1 MKTLFYDFEVF
12 KHLWL
17 VVIINQDTKEKTQIV
32 NNPDELH
39 NFYER
44 HKEDI
49 WIGYNSRNYDQY
61 ILKGILSGMNPY
73 IINNEIIIND
83 KKGSQ
88 VVRKSNDF
96 PLNNF
101 DIATGFHSLKQLEGF
116 MGSKIKESSIPF
128 TINRKLTTEELK
140 EVLEYCTHDVEQT
153 IEVFNHRKEEF
164 DSQLALIK
172 AFDLPMTMF
181 TKTKAQLSAII
192 LDALKSERDDEFELN
207 IPDTLVLS
215 EKYKYILD
223 WYNVKENMN
232 YKKSLI
238 TEVAGVE
245 HVFAWGGIHGA
256 VPNYSYEGI
265 ILCCDVASLYPA
277 LMIEYGYVSRNVS
290 DTSKYKKIRDTR
302 LKLKA
307 AKNPMQLPY
316 KIVLNAT
323 YGAMKDEYNNLY
335 DPLMANNVC
344 IAGQLLLLDLIEKI
358 EPYCE
363 LIQSNTDG
371 LFLKIDNANNVEKIK
386 SVAKEWEIRTRLNL
400 EWDIFNKIYQKDV
413 NNYIIIDSKGKYKS
427 KGAYVKKLNAID
439 YDLPIINDALINY
452 FVKGKKIE
460 DTINECNDLIKY
472 QKIVKIS
479 RLYQHALYGDMKINE
494 RVLRVF
500 ASADENA
507 YGIFKVKSEDK
518 IEKIGNTPEHCFIYN
533 EKVTNKTIPEE
544 LNKQYYL
551 DMANKRLH
559 DFLDPKVKKQ
569 KLQSDIKYISNKI
582 RDSIIDIIDSNKEMN
597 FVDLLILIFDSVDV
611 SARQVNILIILN
623 YFIDYGKNK
632 RLMQILDLFNKH
644 SKRKQIKIKDIG
656 KLDLD
661 EKLLIKY
668 SQDKTENQYRKLD
681 MIGYIKEVTS
691 KYEDKQLS
699 IKDQIK
705 NELEYTDEI
714 FTTYEQAGD
723 NFYIIIDMKKFSDKT
738 KPHVILRRIN
748 SGEEIKTK
756 IKDGKIFI
764 ENPFQLYSVIKVRE
778 FKTQKKSIMI
788 DGKWGK
794 SNEDEQILFDYE
806 VY

>member
-1 MKTLFYDFEVF
+1 MNNIFYDFEVF
-12 KHLWL
+12 IKDWM
-17 VVIINQDTKEKTQIV
+17 IICINQTTKEKTQIV
-32 NNPDELH
+32 NNPDELRE
-39 NFYER
+39 FYEQ

-61 ILKGILSGMNPY
+61 ILKGILLGMNPY
-73 IINNEIIIND
+73 TINNEIIIND
-83 KKGSQ
+83 KKGNQ
-88 VVRKSNDF
+88 VVKKSNNF

-101 DIATGFHSLKQLEGF
+101 DISTGFHSLKQLEGF
-116 MGSKIKESSIPF
+116 MGSKIKESSVPF
-128 TINRKLTTEELK
+128 TINRKLTEDELK

-164 DSQLALIK
+164 DSQLSLIQ
-172 AFDLPMTMF
+172 AFNMPMTMF

-192 LDALKSERDDEFELN
+192 LDAQKTERNDEFELT
-207 IPDTLVLS
+207 IPDTLVIS
-215 EKYKYILD
+215 DKYKNIVD
-223 WYNVKENMN
+223 WYKIKENMN

-238 TEVAGVE
+238 TDVAGVQ

-256 VPNYSYEGI
+256 IPNYSYEGI

-277 LMIEYGYVSRNVS
+277 LMIEYGFVSRNVS
-290 DTSKYKKIRDTR
+290 DSSKYKEIRDTR

-344 IAGQLLLLDLIEKI
+344 IAGQLLLLDLIDKI
-358 EPYCE
+358 EPFCE

-371 LFLKIDNANNVEKIK
+371 LFLKINNIEDIEKIK
-386 SVAKEWEIRTRLNL
+386 AVAKEWEIRTRLDL
-400 EWDIFNKIYQKDV
+400 EWEIFDKIYQKDV
-413 NNYIIIDSKGKYKS
+413 NNYIIIDAKGKYKS

-452 FVKGKKIE
+452 FVHGKQIE

-472 QKIVKIS
+472 QKIVKVS
-479 RLYQHALYGDMKINE
+479 RLYQHALHGDVKINE

-500 ASADENA
+500 ASMDETSP
-507 YGIFKVKSEDK
+507 GVFKVKGEDK

-533 EKVTNKTIPEE
+533 EEVLHKSIPKE

-559 DFLDPKVKKQ
+559 DFLDPKVKKH
-569 KLQSDIKYISNKI
+569 KLPSDIKFITNEI
-582 RDSIIDIIDSNKEMN
+582 RDSICDIIEENTDTN
-597 FVDLLILIFDSVDV
+597 FIDLLNIIFENVKV
-611 SARQVNILIILN
+611 SARQINILIILN
-623 YFIDYGKNK
+623 YFINYGKNK
-632 RLMQILDLFNKH
+632 KLMQILDLYNKH
-644 SKRKQIKIKDIG
+644 GKRKQLKIKD
-656 KLDLD
+656 L
-661 EKLLIKY
+661 EKLEIKENILIKY

-681 MIGYIKEVTS
+681 MIGYIKEMSATF
-691 KYEDKQLS
+691 EDKQLS
-699 IKDQIK
+699 IKEQIK
-705 NELEYTDEI
+705 NELEYADTI

-723 NFYIIIDMKKFSDKT
+723 NFYIVIDLKNTDKF
-738 KPHVILRRIN
+738 KPHVILRQIN
-748 SGEEIKTK
+748 SGDEIKTK
-756 IKDGKIFI
+756 IKEVNVFMN
-764 ENPFQLYSVIKVRE
+764 NPFKLFSVLKINE
-778 FKTQKKSIMI
+778 FNHQKKSIMI

-794 SNEDEQILFDYE
+794 SSETEKILFDYE